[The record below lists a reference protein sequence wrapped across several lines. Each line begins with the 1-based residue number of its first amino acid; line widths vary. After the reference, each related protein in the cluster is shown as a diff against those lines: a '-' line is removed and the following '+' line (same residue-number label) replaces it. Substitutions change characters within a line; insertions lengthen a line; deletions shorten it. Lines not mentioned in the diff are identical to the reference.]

1 MSEIVLVAKLRED
14 LGKGPSRKMRVQGE
28 LPAVVYAKNQE
39 TLSISICPKQT
50 VKAFLGPLRRNILVQ
65 LQIQGS
71 KPINKT
77 VMLKD
82 RQLHP
87 IKREPIHIDFVEV
100 DPSKPVVVSVPLR
113 LVGKSEAVTLGGKL
127 EQVLNKINVKCLP
140 AIIPQN
146 IEIDLSTI
154 GLGSTH
160 AEDVVLPKG
169 LELAEKAKK
178 LVVLTVKKPRGST
191 AKEEDKDKKAAKK

>member
-1 MSEIVLVAKLRED
+1 MSEIVLVAKLRENS
-14 LGKGPSRKMRVQGE
+14 GKGPSRKMRMQGE
-28 LPAVVYAKNQE
+28 IPAVVYAKNQE

-50 VKAFLGPLRRNILVQ
+50 AKAFLGPLRRNILVQ
-65 LQIQGS
+65 LQVQGT
-71 KPINKT
+71 KPVNKT

-87 IKREPIHIDFVEV
+87 IKREPIHVDFVEV
-100 DPSKPVVVSVPLR
+100 DPSKPVVVCVPLK
-113 LVGKSEAVTLGGKL
+113 LVGKSEAVTMGGKM
-127 EQVLNKINVKCLP
+127 EQVLNKIHVRCLP
-140 AIIPQN
+140 NIVPQN

-160 AEDVVLPKG
+160 AENVVLPQG

-178 LVVLTVKKPRGST
+178 VVVLTIKKPRGST
-191 AKEEDKDKKAAKK
+191 AKEEEKDKKAKK